1 MRDRG
6 ARVIGHPLNIEP
18 QGATSLALFHL
29 GFYKSSGRIRAPFL
43 EMESM
48 MPTCRQNHTQAQNN
62 YDSAEN
68 CLKKGVLRPI
78 FPAGLEIRPHP
89 PKGGPPSQILS
100 RARGRRFM
108 RHPSGA
114 PNIICLTQGC
124 TSPGGDAYPG
134 LLCCLPSG
142 PPVRH
147 ASTGFCTTS
156 AYHKISHNNK
166 NFRVFIVFCG

>member
-100 RARGRRFM
+100 RAREDDDLCVT
-108 RHPSGA
+108 P
-114 PNIICLTQGC
+114 PVLQILY
-124 TSPGGDAYPG
+124 TSPRAARP
-134 LLCCLPSG
+134 LAG
-142 PPVRH
+142 PLTLGFYVSALRA
-147 ASTGFCTTS
+147 ASTTCV
-156 AYHKISHNNK
+156 N
-166 NFRVFIVFCG
+166 